1 MTLRYLIFI
10 LFLLL
15 QANVTA
21 QTLNIQP
28 PDLVETQIPNPPT
41 LADKRFGT
49 ALALSGSTLAISA
62 NVDDTSRTGS
72 VYIYDEKGSWQL
84 TAELNSQ
91 HKADNFAGR
100 IVLVDNRL
108 IVSADHDDSLGK
120 DSGAVY
126 VFERNLT
133 VSPQLWQQRAKITA
147 PDGQAG
153 DRFGQGISL
162 VEDKLYIGAPYH
174 NQGKVYIYSLKTG
187 SNEWQFLNSVDP
199 VDNQAQ
205 HFGAAIAQDLNTLI
219 IGAPYTDADN
229 SEIPASRITLG
240 NKKNNSR
247 FSISKG
253 DTFDPGIQSG
263 AIFVYELVKGIWQYT
278 TRIGASNRETGDHLG
293 EQITINGNTIVAS
306 LKQKDVWDELRAGS
320 VYTYKK
326 IANSWQEDT
335 ALTAEP
341 PQFGGTFGT
350 SFSMLNNHVLVG
362 ANKMHSNGF
371 NSGKVYLFNQKE
383 NKSWQ
388 LIHQQTNFSVSAH
401 DQFGLSV
408 ALGNDKIRVAS
419 KNAVYSF
426 QNTNMSYYPAIYY
439 PEYQALQLDEVV
451 VTGLGVFSA
460 TFRYS
465 QQADRILLTV
475 INSKLLKN
483 KKSSNNY
490 YFSDSGRLTIPL
502 LAVQQSTTG
511 EQYYSVTLERV
522 DDVKQL
528 QFKVTAIELV
538 NL

>member
-1 MTLRYLIFI
+1 MTLRCLFLF

-21 QTLNIQP
+21 QALNIQP

-49 ALALSGSTLAISA
+49 TLALSGSTLAISA
-62 NVDDTSRTGS
+62 NVDDVSRTGS

-100 IVLVDNRL
+100 IILVDNRL
-108 IVSADHDDSLGK
+108 IVSADRDDSLGK

-126 VFERNLT
+126 VFERNIT
-133 VSPQLWQQRAKITA
+133 VSPRLWQQRAKITA
-147 PDGQAG
+147 LDGQTG
-153 DRFGQGISL
+153 DRFGQGIAL

-205 HFGAAIAQDLNTLI
+205 HFGVSIAQDQNTLI

-229 SEIPASRITLG
+229 SEIPASRIAVG
-240 NKKNNSR
+240 NKKNNPR

-263 AIFVYELVKGIWQYT
+263 AIFVYELVKGVWQQT

-293 EQITINGNTIVAS
+293 EQIAINGNTIVAS

-335 ALTAEP
+335 ALTTDP
-341 PQFGGTFGT
+341 PQFGGAFGT
-350 SFSMLNNHVLVG
+350 SFFYV
-362 ANKMHSNGF
+362 
-371 NSGKVYLFNQKE
+371 E
-383 NKSWQ
+383 
-388 LIHQQTNFSVSAH
+388 
-401 DQFGLSV
+401 
-408 ALGNDKIRVAS
+408 
-419 KNAVYSF
+419 
-426 QNTNMSYYPAIYY
+426 
-439 PEYQALQLDEVV
+439 
-451 VTGLGVFSA
+451 
-460 TFRYS
+460 
-465 QQADRILLTV
+465 
-475 INSKLLKN
+475 
-483 KKSSNNY
+483 
-490 YFSDSGRLTIPL
+490 
-502 LAVQQSTTG
+502 
-511 EQYYSVTLERV
+511 
-522 DDVKQL
+522 
-528 QFKVTAIELV
+528 
-538 NL
+538 

>member
-1 MTLRYLIFI
+1 MTLRYLIFF
-10 LFLLL
+10 LFLQL

-21 QTLNIQP
+21 QTLNLQP

-62 NVDDTSRTGS
+62 NVDDASRTGS

-100 IVLVDNRL
+100 IILVDNRL
-108 IVSADHDDSLGK
+108 IVSADRDDSLDK

-133 VSPQLWQQRAKITA
+133 ASPRLWQQIAKITA
-147 PDGQAG
+147 PDGRSG
-153 DRFGQGISL
+153 DRFGQGIAL
-162 VEDKLYIGAPYH
+162 VENMLYIGAPFH
-174 NQGKVYIYSLKTG
+174 NQGKVYIYSLNTA
-187 SNEWQFLNSVDP
+187 SNDLQFLNSVEP
-199 VDNQAQ
+199 IDNQAQ

-229 SEIPASRITLG
+229 SEIPASR
-240 NKKNNSR
+240 

-263 AIFVYELVKGIWQYT
+263 AIFVYELVKGVWQQT

-293 EQITINGNTIVAS
+293 EQIAINGNIIVAS

-326 IANSWQEDT
+326 NANSWQEDT
-335 ALTAEP
+335 ALTADP

-350 SFSMLNNHVLVG
+350 SFSMLNSHVLVG

-383 NKSWQ
+383 DKSWQ
-388 LIHQQTNFSVSAH
+388 LIHQQTNAAISAH

-408 ALGNDKIRVAS
+408 ALGNDKILVAS

-426 QNTNMSYYPAIYY
+426 QNIKVSYYPAIYY
-439 PEYQALQLDEVV
+439 PEYQALQLDEVA

-460 TFRYS
+460 TLRFS
-465 QQADRILLTV
+465 QLADTILLTV
-475 INSKLLKN
+475 INSKPLKN
-483 KKSSNNY
+483 KKSSNNNY
-490 YFSDSGRLTIPL
+490 SSDSGRLTIPL
-502 LAVQQSTTG
+502 LAVQQSTMD
-511 EQYYSVTLERV
+511 EQYYSVTLARV

-538 NL
+538 NP